1 MPFRDNFDITA
12 LSRQPGL
19 DDRVQCVLDALRE
32 NRDVFESSIEKQ
44 TTLMMDLH
52 RETQTLTLSEH
63 EKTRSVIIDAVQK
76 AANEPKRGRRRVA
89 RVENHLPTAEE
100 EAQRKQQAE
109 NRILGSFSF
118 PSIAARYIQ
127 VTKAHA
133 STFEWIFKEESS
145 KDQPS
150 DSFTRWLEF
159 GDGIYWINGKAG
171 SGKSTLMKFLYDHEQ
186 TRKLLTSWASPI
198 KLDLANFFFWNSGT
212 TDQKSQSGL
221 LRSLLHEILF
231 KHRVSQVPRA
241 VLPFCSL
248 LLGFRMCRY
257 SWDIVLYRH
266 YALLPKTYQRNA
278 LTSRLWE

>member
-1 MPFRDNFDITA
+1 MTLMLFRENFNIAA

-19 DDRVQCVLDALRE
+19 DETLQRVLDALCD
-32 NRDVFESSIEKQ
+32 NRDVFESSIENQ

-76 AANEPKRGRRRVA
+76 ATNEPKRGRRRVA
-89 RVENHLPTAEE
+89 RVEDHLPTVEE
-100 EAQRKQQAE
+100 EMQRKQQAE
-109 NRILGSFSF
+109 NRILDSFSF

-133 STFEWIFKEESS
+133 STFNWIFKEEPS
-145 KDQPS
+145 KSQPS

-221 LRSLLHEILF
+221 LRSLLHEILS
-231 KHRVSQVPRA
+231 KHRVSQSPGA
-241 VLPFCSL
+241 KL
-248 LLGFRMCRY
+248 LL
-257 SWDIVLYRH
+257 
-266 YALLPKTYQRNA
+266 
-278 LTSRLWE
+278 